1 MKISTLFSS
10 LNLQFAFPLH
20 LHKILLKNTS
30 GFDDAWES
38 RMVILRG
45 VWSTLHPP
53 LSPLLPP
60 PDAGV
65 PAPHFGWPSAAAV
78 AGPLCNGAHR
88 AHSLGL
94 FGFPLLIRK
103 GFNFCSSVFCIYSSY
118 PDHSAP
124 CEQGVACTNVY
135 KLNSS
140 ISVIC
145 IHCLRLFCLSFV
157 VFLLSTVCISPV
169 SLLN

>member
-1 MKISTLFSS
+1 MMPGSQEWLFSEVCD
-10 LNLQFAFPLH
+10 LH
-20 LHKILLKNTS
+20 TAHL
-30 GFDDAWES
+30 
-38 RMVILRG
+38 
-45 VWSTLHPP
+45 P

-65 PAPHFGWPSAAAV
+65 PAPQYGQSSAAPV
-78 AGPLCNGAHR
+78 AGMLCNGAHR

-103 GFNFCSSVFCIYSSY
+103 RFNFCSSVFCIYSSY

-140 ISVIC
+140 ISFIF
-145 IHCLRLFCLSFV
+145 IHCLRLFRMSFV
-157 VFLLSTVCISPV
+157 AFCLVLFSSHLSVF
-169 SLLN
+169 